1 MGSLIKTRGLTKNFS
16 GLAAVS
22 SVTLSCDRGMIHA
35 VIGPNGAG
43 KSTLIN
49 LLSGELRPTDGQIL
63 VDGVNVNGY
72 GPTKMSLLGVGR
84 SYQRTNIYPN
94 LSVLEN
100 CNIAVQSRLEI
111 SMRFFGAVTSYP
123 DVEARSKQVMQ
134 RLQLDSL
141 GHKKANE
148 LSHGEQRQV
157 EIALALATEPKVL
170 LLDEPLAG
178 MGAEESLRMV
188 ELLRNIRSDFAMILV
203 EHDMDAVFALADRLT
218 VMVNGEVIES
228 GKPEVVRLSRR
239 VQEAYLGGDID
250 E

>member
-1 MGSLIKTRGLTKNFS
+1 MGSLIEARGLTKNFS

-63 VDGVNVNGY
+63 VDGVNVKGY

-100 CNIAVQSRLEI
+100 CNLAVQSSLEI
-111 SMRFFGAVTSYP
+111 SMRVFGAVTTYP
-123 DVEARSKQVMQ
+123 DAAENTTQAIQ
-134 RLQLDSL
+134 RLNPDSL
-141 GHKKANE
+141 AGKIANK
-148 LSHGEQRQV
+148 LSQ
-157 EIALALATEPKVL
+157 
-170 LLDEPLAG
+170 
-178 MGAEESLRMV
+178 
-188 ELLRNIRSDFAMILV
+188 
-203 EHDMDAVFALADRLT
+203 
-218 VMVNGEVIES
+218 
-228 GKPEVVRLSRR
+228 
-239 VQEAYLGGDID
+239 
-250 E
+250 

>member
-1 MGSLIKTRGLTKNFS
+1 MGSLIEARGLTKNFS

-63 VDGVNVNGY
+63 VDGVNVKGY

-141 GHKKANE
+141 AHKKANQ

-203 EHDMDAVFALADRLT
+203 EHDMDAVFRLADRIT
-218 VMVNGEVIES
+218 VLVEGVIIATGTTDDIS
-228 GKPEVVRLSRR
+228 NDAAVRA
-239 VQEAYLGGDID
+239 AYLGSD
-250 E
+250 